1 MISIRHGSSP
11 QAQAS
16 QQQLEA
22 AIARYAESGSP
33 EDHAEALRLYEVVS
47 RFKAGC
53 GVCIAGRKMFIEGM
67 AALAKGE
74 GSTALAKLR
83 GAVKSVRLKL
93 DILRG

>member
-1 MISIRHGSSP
+1 MINVRHGSP
-11 QAQAS
+11 AEAQAT

-22 AIARYAESGSP
+22 AIARYAETGSAQ
-33 EDHAEALRLYEVVS
+33 DHAEALRLYEVVS

-74 GSTALAKLR
+74 GGTAMAKLR
-83 GAVKSVRLKL
+83 GAVKTVRLKL
-93 DILRG
+93 DIMRG